1 MIKELVLK
9 KPIMAHN
16 EKLHVLELRE
26 PSYDEIEAIGFPFTV
41 SGDGGVRL
49 DSSVALKYIPVL
61 AGIPRSSAAQLAKL
75 DIFKACMLIL
85 NFLPGRRRRRTQKA
99 GLQHRILLA
108 NKSPGAP
115 AGGDIRFSGA
125 GVGGCP
131 YQ

>member
-1 MIKELVLK
+1 M
-9 KPIMAHN
+9 
-16 EKLHVLELRE
+16 LELRE

-85 NFLPGRRRRRTQKA
+85 NFFTRSETEEDSESESTTPHT
-99 GLQHRILLA
+99 
-108 NKSPGAP
+108 
-115 AGGDIRFSGA
+115 SGE
-125 GVGGCP
+125 
-131 YQ
+131 

>member
-41 SGDGGVRL
+41 SGDVRL

-85 NFLPGRRRRRTQKA
+85 NFFTRSETEED
-99 GLQHRILLA
+99 
-108 NKSPGAP
+108 SE
-115 AGGDIRFSGA
+115 SGSTTPHTS
-125 GVGGCP
+125 GE
-131 YQ
+131 

>member
-1 MIKELVLK
+1 
-9 KPIMAHN
+9 MAHN

-85 NFLPGRRRRRTQKA
+85 NFFTRSETEE
-99 GLQHRILLA
+99 
-108 NKSPGAP
+108 
-115 AGGDIRFSGA
+115 DFESGSTTPHTS
-125 GVGGCP
+125 GE
-131 YQ
+131 

>member
-1 MIKELVLK
+1 
-9 KPIMAHN
+9 MAHN

-85 NFLPGRRRRRTQKA
+85 NFFTRSETEEDSESESTTPHT
-99 GLQHRILLA
+99 
-108 NKSPGAP
+108 
-115 AGGDIRFSGA
+115 SGE
-125 GVGGCP
+125 
-131 YQ
+131 

>member
-1 MIKELVLK
+1 
-9 KPIMAHN
+9 
-16 EKLHVLELRE
+16 KLHVLELRE

-85 NFLPGRRRRRTQKA
+85 NFFTRSETEEDSESESTTPHT
-99 GLQHRILLA
+99 
-108 NKSPGAP
+108 
-115 AGGDIRFSGA
+115 SGE
-125 GVGGCP
+125 
-131 YQ
+131 

>member
-1 MIKELVLK
+1 M
-9 KPIMAHN
+9 
-16 EKLHVLELRE
+16 LELRE

-108 NKSPGAP
+108 NKPLELRRAAISDFLELELEAVRINEEMKHG
-115 AGGDIRFSGA
+115 
-125 GVGGCP
+125 
-131 YQ
+131 

>member
-1 MIKELVLK
+1 
-9 KPIMAHN
+9 MAHN

-85 NFLPGRRRRRTQKA
+85 NFFTQSETEEDSESESTTP
-99 GLQHRILLA
+99 HT
-108 NKSPGAP
+108 
-115 AGGDIRFSGA
+115 SGE
-125 GVGGCP
+125 
-131 YQ
+131 

>member
-1 MIKELVLK
+1 
-9 KPIMAHN
+9 MAHN
-16 EKLHVLELRE
+16 EKLYVLELRE

-85 NFLPGRRRRRTQKA
+85 NFFTQ
-99 GLQHRILLA
+99 
-108 NKSPGAP
+108 SETEE
-115 AGGDIRFSGA
+115 DSESGSTTPHTS
-125 GVGGCP
+125 GE
-131 YQ
+131 

>member
-1 MIKELVLK
+1 
-9 KPIMAHN
+9 MAHN

-49 DSSVALKYIPVL
+49 DSLVALKYIPVL

-85 NFLPGRRRRRTQKA
+85 NFFTRSETEEDSESESTTPHT
-99 GLQHRILLA
+99 
-108 NKSPGAP
+108 
-115 AGGDIRFSGA
+115 SGE
-125 GVGGCP
+125 
-131 YQ
+131 

>member
-1 MIKELVLK
+1 
-9 KPIMAHN
+9 MAHN

-85 NFLPGRRRRRTQKA
+85 NFFTQ
-99 GLQHRILLA
+99 
-108 NKSPGAP
+108 SETEE
-115 AGGDIRFSGA
+115 DSESGSTTPHA
-125 GVGGCP
+125 SGE
-131 YQ
+131 

>member
-1 MIKELVLK
+1 K

-85 NFLPGRRRRRTQKA
+85 NFFTRSETEEDSESESTTPHT
-99 GLQHRILLA
+99 
-108 NKSPGAP
+108 
-115 AGGDIRFSGA
+115 SGE
-125 GVGGCP
+125 
-131 YQ
+131 

>member
-1 MIKELVLK
+1 
-9 KPIMAHN
+9 MAHN

-85 NFLPGRRRRRTQKA
+85 NFFTRSETA
-99 GLQHRILLA
+99 ED
-108 NKSPGAP
+108 SE
-115 AGGDIRFSGA
+115 SGSTTPHTS
-125 GVGGCP
+125 GE
-131 YQ
+131 